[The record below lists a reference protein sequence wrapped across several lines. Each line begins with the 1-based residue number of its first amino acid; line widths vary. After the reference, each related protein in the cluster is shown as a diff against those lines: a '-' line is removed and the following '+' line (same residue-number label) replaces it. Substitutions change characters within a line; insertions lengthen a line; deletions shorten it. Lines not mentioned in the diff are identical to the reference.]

1 MNDDINDDQAA
12 NDSDKEAMQALLVSL
27 KEEHRRIDIEIK
39 ALEENGAMDVL
50 KIKRMKKIK
59 LSIKDQ
65 IVYLENQL
73 TPDIIA

>member
-1 MNDDINDDQAA
+1 MSDDETDL
-12 NDSDKEAMQALLVSL
+12 SEKEAETAEMLVLLEQL
-27 KEEHRRIDIEIK
+27 KTEHRRIDQEIEAVEQTGVI
-39 ALEENGAMDVL
+39 DVL
-50 KIKRMKKIK
+50 KIRRMKKIK